1 MRGYKL
7 IEKTDGNGEVIQ
19 VWEKLEVNEDVRW
32 YVKRRKPTNLTQKK
46 KKRKK

>member
-7 IEKTDGNGEVIQ
+7 IEKTDGNGETIQ
-19 VWEKLEVNEDVRW
+19 VLEKLEINEDGRI
-32 YVKRRKPTNLTQKK
+32 VKRRKPTNLTPKK